1 MAHTGFFLLVVGSAQ
16 SGLSLF
22 VLSFTQL
29 DFFPFLHGCAWLG
42 LLLLAPD
49 PVNSESL
56 LLVRSEASSGPG
68 VMTKLELS
76 SCLSVR
82 GMTSLGFSLSVFS
95 SARLGSFLLV
105 PDMTTPG
112 LLLPLHGPA
121 CADFSLFAPG
131 CAHLDSSLLPQGVSK
146 FGFVLLVVG
155 VVTLGP
161 SLSLHGASSAGS
173 LLSVASAT
181 MSDFSLL
188 LRGVVWM
195 DLALF
200 PSSMATLGPL
210 LSLRSTSRAELPLP
224 ALGPVQM
231 GLLLFLRGLS
241 CVGLLLPVL
250 DCVHFASSP
259 SLRHFFKVDS
269 FTFVCGMSVDF
280 TMLASDFANLDFS
293 ASLHGLSWSGSFL
306 PAFASASLGSSS
318 LLKHA
323 VHPDLLLLLCGTCCS
338 DSPVLVSGDMQ
349 VSALPAL
356 DFALFDSFAS
366 LRGVAWPGPFL
377 LVLGMAHLESLTLS
391 RGLSRLESSLSL
403 LNSAALGL
411 SVLVQGST

>member
-1 MAHTGFFLLVVGSAQ
+1 M
-16 SGLSLF
+16 
-22 VLSFTQL
+22 LSFTQL

-95 SARLGSFLLV
+95 SVRFGSFLLV

-131 CAHLDSSLLPQGVSK
+131 CAHLDLSLLSQGVSK

-155 VVTLGP
+155 LVTLGP

-188 LRGVVWM
+188 LRGVVWT

-210 LSLRSTSRAELPLP
+210 LSLRSISRAELPLP

-231 GLLLFLRGLS
+231 GLLLFLQGSSR
-241 CVGLLLPVL
+241 VDFVLLALDVAKIGFSLPVH
-250 DCVHFASSP
+250 HFAQTGSAV
-259 SLRHFFKVDS
+259 L
-269 FTFVCGMSVDF
+269 TFG
-280 TMLASDFANLDFS
+280 LACLGPPPPVMAVGQSEFLL
-293 ASLHGLSWSGSFL
+293 SLHG
-306 PAFASASLGSSS
+306 
-318 LLKHA
+318 
-323 VHPDLLLLLCGTCCS
+323 CS
-338 DSPVLVSGDMQ
+338 
-349 VSALPAL
+349 
-356 DFALFDSFAS
+356 
-366 LRGVAWPGPFL
+366 
-377 LVLGMAHLESLTLS
+377 
-391 RGLSRLESSLSL
+391 
-403 LNSAALGL
+403 
-411 SVLVQGST
+411 